1 MATIT
6 SKMILIC
13 LLLSL
18 GKFTNSVKFG
28 YVDVVDLIK
37 FGHEVMTNVLES
49 WELVNPRDPEFEN
62 SLPFIHR
69 MERELKTH
77 ISRVSHKID
86 RFQEQ
91 MDVRLDTIVA
101 KLLTEIPL
109 QERLDQKLR
118 MIDQSVGQIND
129 LYNIFELYSM
139 APDKYAK
146 FTLEDFA
153 RTCVSSRSGA
163 LPDLLKRIH
172 RLFVP
177 SPDEILSRSVI
188 ILLANQMA
196 EASSQICNDNQSLQ
210 QLLYNLYTT
219 ITLTEI
225 KGYSMIQFSYK
236 LLRLY
241 NPDANFTEEM
251 NLVKQQYEKRTTETL
266 RAVKT
271 AMAFAPRQI
280 WKCDARIN
288 KLDETYTTLTQLFQG
303 YIVNEVDLNNE
314 VSCKENCAYY
324 EYSKVRG
331 CYKNQYCSKQRKCNG
346 RILNCE
352 YVDSDMWVCPSSEN
366 SDRRYEYIE
375 YENGQVFGQKGS
387 CKNGKTKV
395 DSWWRWLFWHCSYC
409 FCYCDDNNINS
420 DRYFS
425 LRKVVSDVANNK
437 VVTGVRFKKVNKVI
451 HIQIQEGEL
460 MPRGNINRTSVQWKP
475 IEAFN
480 ILDKNVTADVD
491 YHTLYWEKRGIDLD
505 DITLDKNYLLTGLKF
520 RMVGTRLNLEV
531 RMTSFNF
538 TTGKL
543 IKPLER
549 SFWTSHDQTAREE
562 LALPRPDIPTRSPL
576 LSLPDSVS
584 EQYLNFAPSDRKS
597 DAAQNTIPFID
608 IQPIEPNPPVPIAG
622 AGVYHKGRTGSGGYV
637 ALRLIT
643 YDFSQ
648 HLQVDLS
655 PTVET
660 VIDDLTEIEIV

>member
-1 MATIT
+1 MFLTIT
-6 SKMILIC
+6 LGATGIKYDTTVIDEMRNK
-13 LLLSL
+13 LLRLERRL
-18 GKFTNSVKFG
+18 EKDLFNSRLRVIEADDEST
-28 YVDVVDLIK
+28 YLWLIK
-37 FGHEVMTNVLES
+37 QFKIFGDELDEKVPNDGHEYLNALNPIWLWARTDNELKSIDGLYKIFRIMQQES
-49 WELVNPRDPEFEN
+49 NRENFDITKLVNF
-62 SLPFIHR
+62 
-69 MERELKTH
+69 
-77 ISRVSHKID
+77 
-86 RFQEQ
+86 
-91 MDVRLDTIVA
+91 LDTILHVPNA
-101 KLLTEIPL
+101 SIVRTLDRIGDIIVNEKLFI
-109 QERLDQKLR
+109 
-118 MIDQSVGQIND
+118 
-129 LYNIFELYSM
+129 
-139 APDKYAK
+139 A
-146 FTLEDFA
+146 
-153 RTCVSSRSGA
+153 
-163 LPDLLKRIH
+163 
-172 RLFVP
+172 
-177 SPDEILSRSVI
+177 
-188 ILLANQMA
+188 ANQ
-196 EASSQICNDNQSLQ
+196 EASSQICNENQSLQ

-251 NLVKQQYEKRTTETL
+251 NLVKQQYEKRTTDTL

-288 KLDETYTTLTQLFQG
+288 KLDETYTTLRQLFQG
-303 YIVNEVDLNNE
+303 YIVNEVDLNND

-331 CYKNQYCSKQRKCNG
+331 CYKNQYCSQQRKCNG
-346 RILNCE
+346 RILKCE
-352 YVDSDMWVCPSSEN
+352 YIDSDMWICPSSQN

-409 FCYCDDNNINS
+409 FCYCDDNNMNS

-425 LRKVVSDVANNK
+425 LRKVVSDIANNK
-437 VVTGVRFKKVNKVI
+437 VVTGVRFKKVNQI
-451 HIQIQEGEL
+451 MHIQIQEGEL
-460 MPRGNINRTSVQWKP
+460 MPRGNINKSTVQWKP

-480 ILDKNVTADVD
+480 ILDSNVTDGVD
-491 YHTLYWEKRGIDLD
+491 YHTLSWEKRGLDLD
-505 DITLDKNYLLTGLKF
+505 DLTLDKNYLLTGLKF
-520 RMVGTRLNLEV
+520 RTIGSRLNLEV

-543 IKPLER
+543 IRPLER
-549 SFWTSHDQTAREE
+549 SFWISHDKTAREE
-562 LALPRPDIPTRSPL
+562 LALTRPDIPTRSPL
-576 LSLPDSVS
+576 LALPDSVS

-608 IQPIEPNPPVPIAG
+608 IQPVEPNPPVPIAG
-622 AGVYHKGRTGSGGYV
+622 AGVFHKGRTGSGGYV

-655 PTVET
+655 PTEET
-660 VIDDLTEIEIV
+660 VITNLSEIDAI

>member
-1 MATIT
+1 MQQESNRENFDIT
-6 SKMILIC
+6 K
-13 LLLSL
+13 
-18 GKFTNSVKFG
+18 
-28 YVDVVDLIK
+28 
-37 FGHEVMTNVLES
+37 
-49 WELVNPRDPEFEN
+49 LVNF
-62 SLPFIHR
+62 
-69 MERELKTH
+69 
-77 ISRVSHKID
+77 
-86 RFQEQ
+86 
-91 MDVRLDTIVA
+91 LDTILHVPNA
-101 KLLTEIPL
+101 SIVRTLDRIGDIIVNEKLFI
-109 QERLDQKLR
+109 
-118 MIDQSVGQIND
+118 
-129 LYNIFELYSM
+129 
-139 APDKYAK
+139 A
-146 FTLEDFA
+146 
-153 RTCVSSRSGA
+153 
-163 LPDLLKRIH
+163 
-172 RLFVP
+172 
-177 SPDEILSRSVI
+177 
-188 ILLANQMA
+188 ANQ
-196 EASSQICNDNQSLQ
+196 EASSQICNENQSLQ

-241 NPDANFTEEM
+241 NPGKRYSNNLLADFNQLAADANFTEEM
-251 NLVKQQYEKRTTETL
+251 NLVKQQYEKRTTDTL

-288 KLDETYTTLTQLFQG
+288 KLDETYTTLRQLFQG
-303 YIVNEVDLNNE
+303 YIVNEVDLNND

-331 CYKNQYCSKQRKCNG
+331 CYKNQYCSQQRKCNG
-346 RILNCE
+346 RILKCE
-352 YVDSDMWVCPSSEN
+352 YIDSDMWICPSSQN

-409 FCYCDDNNINS
+409 FCYCDDNNMNS

-425 LRKVVSDVANNK
+425 LRKVVSDIANNK
-437 VVTGVRFKKVNKVI
+437 VVTGVRFKKVNQI
-451 HIQIQEGEL
+451 MHIQIQEGEL
-460 MPRGNINRTSVQWKP
+460 MPRGNINKSTVQWKP

-480 ILDKNVTADVD
+480 ILDSNVTDGVD
-491 YHTLYWEKRGIDLD
+491 YHTLSWEKRGLDLD
-505 DITLDKNYLLTGLKF
+505 DLTLDKNYLLTGLKF
-520 RMVGTRLNLEV
+520 RTIGSRLNLEV

-543 IKPLER
+543 IRPLER
-549 SFWTSHDQTAREE
+549 SFWISHDKTAREE
-562 LALPRPDIPTRSPL
+562 LALTRPDIPTRSPL
-576 LSLPDSVS
+576 LALPDSVS

-608 IQPIEPNPPVPIAG
+608 IQPVEPNPPVPIAG
-622 AGVYHKGRTGSGGYV
+622 AGVFHKGRTGSGGYV

-655 PTVET
+655 PTEET
-660 VIDDLTEIEIV
+660 VITNLSEIDAI

>member
-1 MATIT
+1 MRRLNIFT
-6 SKMILIC
+6 C
-13 LLLSL
+13 LLFLAVTLEATDIKYDTTVIDEMRNKLLRLERRLEKDLSNL
-18 GKFTNSVKFG
+18 RLRVI
-28 YVDVVDLIK
+28 VDDDTLTYLWLIK
-37 FGHEVMTNVLES
+37 QFKIFGDELDEKVPNDGREYLNALNPIWLWARTDNELKSIDGLYAIFRVMQKEINMENFNITK
-49 WELVNPRDPEFEN
+49 LVNF
-62 SLPFIHR
+62 
-69 MERELKTH
+69 
-77 ISRVSHKID
+77 
-86 RFQEQ
+86 
-91 MDVRLDTIVA
+91 LDTILHVPNA
-101 KLLTEIPL
+101 SIVRTLDRIGDIIVNEKLFI
-109 QERLDQKLR
+109 
-118 MIDQSVGQIND
+118 V
-129 LYNIFELYSM
+129 
-139 APDKYAK
+139 
-146 FTLEDFA
+146 
-153 RTCVSSRSGA
+153 
-163 LPDLLKRIH
+163 
-172 RLFVP
+172 
-177 SPDEILSRSVI
+177 
-188 ILLANQMA
+188 ANQ

>member
-1 MATIT
+1 MRRLNVFTCLMFLTIT
-6 SKMILIC
+6 LGATGIKYDTTVIDEMRNK
-13 LLLSL
+13 LLRLERRL
-18 GKFTNSVKFG
+18 EKDLFNSRLRVIEADDEST
-28 YVDVVDLIK
+28 YLWLIK
-37 FGHEVMTNVLES
+37 QFKIFGDELDEKVPNDGHEYLNALNPIWLWARTDNELKSIDGLYKIFRIMQQES
-49 WELVNPRDPEFEN
+49 NRENFDITKLVNF
-62 SLPFIHR
+62 
-69 MERELKTH
+69 
-77 ISRVSHKID
+77 
-86 RFQEQ
+86 
-91 MDVRLDTIVA
+91 LDTILHVPNA
-101 KLLTEIPL
+101 SIVRTLDRIGDIIVNEKLFI
-109 QERLDQKLR
+109 
-118 MIDQSVGQIND
+118 
-129 LYNIFELYSM
+129 
-139 APDKYAK
+139 A
-146 FTLEDFA
+146 
-153 RTCVSSRSGA
+153 
-163 LPDLLKRIH
+163 
-172 RLFVP
+172 
-177 SPDEILSRSVI
+177 
-188 ILLANQMA
+188 ANQ
-196 EASSQICNDNQSLQ
+196 EASSQICNENQSLQ

-241 NPDANFTEEM
+241 NPGKRYSNNLLADFNQLAADANFTEEM
-251 NLVKQQYEKRTTETL
+251 NLVKQQYEKRTTDTL

-288 KLDETYTTLTQLFQG
+288 KLDETYTTLRQLFQG
-303 YIVNEVDLNNE
+303 YIVNEVDLNND

-331 CYKNQYCSKQRKCNG
+331 CYKNQYCSQQRKCNG
-346 RILNCE
+346 RILKCE
-352 YVDSDMWVCPSSEN
+352 YIDSDMWICPSSQN

-409 FCYCDDNNINS
+409 FCYCDDNNMNS

-425 LRKVVSDVANNK
+425 LRKVVSDIANNK
-437 VVTGVRFKKVNKVI
+437 VVTGVRFKKVNQI
-451 HIQIQEGEL
+451 MHIQIQEGEL
-460 MPRGNINRTSVQWKP
+460 MPRGNINKSTVQWKP

-480 ILDKNVTADVD
+480 ILDSNVTDGVD
-491 YHTLYWEKRGIDLD
+491 YHTLSWEKRGLDLD
-505 DITLDKNYLLTGLKF
+505 DLTLDKNYLLTGLKF
-520 RMVGTRLNLEV
+520 RTIGSRLNLEV

-543 IKPLER
+543 IRPLER
-549 SFWTSHDQTAREE
+549 SFWISHDKTAREE
-562 LALPRPDIPTRSPL
+562 LALTRPDIPTRSPL
-576 LSLPDSVS
+576 LALPDSVS

-608 IQPIEPNPPVPIAG
+608 IQPVEPNPPVPIAG
-622 AGVYHKGRTGSGGYV
+622 AGVFHKGRTGSGGYV

-655 PTVET
+655 PTEET
-660 VIDDLTEIEIV
+660 VITNLSEIDAI